1 MQPRVLSDEIDSP
14 TALLVTIER
23 GRHMVA
29 SAEFIAGLPK
39 AELHLHIEGT
49 LSVEMKRRFAARN
62 NLKLGDASFTP
73 LSVPEGSSGQS
84 LDIQQ
89 YKMFLALYFEGLK
102 VMRTEQDFY
111 DLALA
116 YFQQCKDNNIVY
128 AEVSFDPQAHFDR
141 GVPFGAVVNGLTA
154 ARKTAVDA
162 LGVES
167 QLIMCIN
174 RDLRLESAAE
184 MLKAARPYRDKIAG
198 LGLDNVEEGH
208 PPIKFQTVYD
218 SARDQ
223 GYRLTAHCD
232 VDMLNAREHIR
243 QCIHEIKV
251 ERIDHGINVLEDE
264 ALMNAS
270 LERGIHFTTCPT
282 WRTGDPKPRPV
293 DRIEKM
299 RQFGLSV
306 SMNSDDPGYFAS
318 GYMNHTLAA
327 VADAGQ
333 FTESEMAGYA
343 KEAFSGAWI
352 SEDRKKAYSD
362 LVDSYV
368 SGFQD
373 KSALT
378 SA

>member
-1 MQPRVLSDEIDSP
+1 MP
-14 TALLVTIER
+14 
-23 GRHMVA
+23 A
-29 SAEFIAGLPK
+29 SAGFIAGLPK

-49 LSVEMKRRFAARN
+49 LSVEMKRRLAARN

-73 LSVPEGSSGQS
+73 LSVPESSGGQS

-89 YKMFLALYFEGLK
+89 YKMFLALYYEGLK
-102 VMRTEQDFY
+102 VMHTERDFY

-116 YFQQCKDNNIVY
+116 YFQQCKANNVIY
-128 AEVSFDPQAHFDR
+128 AEVSFDPQAHTDR
-141 GVPFGAVVNGLTA
+141 GVAFEAVINGLTA
-154 ARKTAVDA
+154 AQKTAA
-162 LGVES
+162 ATLNVES

-174 RDLRLESAAE
+174 RDLALESAVE
-184 MLKAARPYRDKIAG
+184 MLKAARPYRDKITG

-243 QCIHEIKV
+243 QCIHDIKV

-264 ALMNAS
+264 ALIADAI
-270 LERGIHFTTCPT
+270 ERRIHFTTCPT
-282 WRTGDPKPRPV
+282 WRKGDPKPRRV

-299 RQFGLSV
+299 RGLGLSV

-318 GYMNHTLAA
+318 GYMNHMLAA
-327 VADAGQ
+327 VAVTG
-333 FTESEMAGYA
+333 ELSEIQLATYA

-352 SEDRKKAYSD
+352 DESRKKAYRQ

-368 SGFQD
+368 RNSQ
-373 KSALT
+373 L
-378 SA
+378 

>member
-1 MQPRVLSDEIDSP
+1 
-14 TALLVTIER
+14 
-23 GRHMVA
+23 MVA
-29 SAEFIAGLPK
+29 NAEFIAGLPK

-62 NLKLGDASFTP
+62 DLKLGDASFTP

-89 YKMFLALYFEGLK
+89 YKMFLALYYEGLK
-102 VMRTEQDFY
+102 VMHTEQDFY

-116 YFQQCKDNNIVY
+116 YFQQCKDNNVVY
-128 AEVSFDPQAHFDR
+128 AEVSFDPQAHSDR
-141 GVPFGAVVNGLTA
+141 GVPFEAVISGLTA
-154 ARKTAVDA
+154 AQKTAVDT
-162 LGVES
+162 LSIES

-174 RDLRLESAAE
+174 RDLSLESAVE
-184 MLKAARPYRDKIAG
+184 MLKSARPHRDKIAG
-198 LGLDNVEEGH
+198 LGLDNVEDGH
-208 PPIKFQTVYD
+208 PPIKFQTIYD

-264 ALMNAS
+264 ALMDDS
-270 LERGIHFTTCPT
+270 IQRGIHFTTCPT
-282 WRTGDPKPRPV
+282 WRKGDPKPRRV

-299 RQFGLSV
+299 RRLGLSV

-318 GYMNHTLAA
+318 GYMNHMLAA
-327 VADAGQ
+327 VAETGQ
-333 FTESEMAGYA
+333 LTESDLAGYA

-352 SEDRKKAYSD
+352 SEDRKKTYRD
-362 LVDSYV
+362 RVDSYV
-368 SGFQD
+368 SGLQ
-373 KSALT
+373 SRSVLT
-378 SA
+378 DA